1 MIARPEIQGLLKNFV
16 LAELYPDRQDS
27 VHKAKDAQNA
37 RLQEDRFAT
46 AALPL
51 YVVLGPDGQERTR
64 LLGKSSVPEFSGFL
78 KKGFDPGP
86 GASSGGGR

>member
-1 MIARPEIQGLLKNFV
+1 MIAQPEIQELLKNFV
-16 LAELYPDRQDS
+16 LAELYTDRQDPA
-27 VHKAKDAQNA
+27 HKAKDAQNA

-51 YVVLGPDGQERTR
+51 YVVLGPDGRERDR
-64 LLGKSSVPEFSGFL
+64 LLGKSNVSDFASFL
-78 KKGFDPGP
+78 KKGLEASS